1 MRVSYKFYSPR
12 FPLFVGSYGG
22 EPSIDSQFQFYDPSS
37 FNYKE
42 MRLFDDLVTKI
53 IDEKETWPPGFGAND
68 GRIAHQL
75 MELQQRS
82 QNITGQQ

>member
-1 MRVSYKFYSPR
+1 
-12 FPLFVGSYGG
+12 
-22 EPSIDSQFQFYDPSS
+22 
-37 FNYKE
+37 